1 MRISTALLCD
11 AATVREGLLHVLG
24 GGVTRLGRGEFPAA
38 MDVELALMVQQHPT
52 EFHGQH
58 TLRVMLQDT
67 DGQELAQAE
76 MTWGPLQV
84 LDGMH
89 TDAWQPV
96 VIPLRS
102 VVLPGPGDYSIEV
115 LIDGIHQVS
124 IDFVALLPPDTVEL

>member
-38 MDVELALMVQQHPT
+38 MDVDLALMVQQHPT
-52 EFHGQH
+52 EFNGAH
-58 TLRVMLQDT
+58 TLRVILQDT
-67 DGQELAQAE
+67 DGRAHAEAE
-76 MTWGPLQV
+76 MAWGPLQV
-84 LDGMH
+84 LDSMH

-96 VIPLRS
+96 VVPLRS
-102 VVLPGPGDYSIEV
+102 VVLPGPGDYSVEV

-124 IDFVALLPPDTVEL
+124 IDFVAMLPDPLIA

>member
-38 MDVELALMVQQHPT
+38 MDVDLALMVQQHPT
-52 EFHGQH
+52 EFNGAHA
-58 TLRVMLQDT
+58 LRVILQDT
-67 DGQELAQAE
+67 DGRELAEAE
-76 MTWGPLQV
+76 MAWGPLQV
-84 LDGMH
+84 LDAMH

-96 VIPLRS
+96 VVPLRS
-102 VVLPGPGDYSIEV
+102 VLLPGPGDYSVEV

-124 IDFVALLPPDTVEL
+124 IDFVAMLPDPLVT